1 MQRLRTDKRHVID
14 ATKPWH
20 VAWWAAELGVSEE
33 SLVDAVYAVGEQA
46 RAVELHLRRGKLR
59 ERATGRRG
67 ADAARTIERQG
78 REDIHDLPEQHRRRT
93 FAARFSR

>member
-33 SLVDAVYAVGEQA
+33 SLLEAVYAVGDQA
-46 RAVELHLRRGKLR
+46 RAVELHLRRGKPR
-59 ERATGRRG
+59 ERRTGRRS
-67 ADAARTIERQG
+67 ADAACTIEMQG
-78 REDIHDLPEQHRRRT
+78 REDIHDLPDTTQTKSFEI
-93 FAARFSR
+93 F